1 MAIDETTQ
9 PEGGDV
15 RLAGTTETDVGV
27 VGEPKRASGELVDS
41 VTEAAWNDAMSQL
54 GGLPSNPLPL
64 WMMLATRI
72 LRAVADG
79 ERDPQRIKRFAL
91 DGLNDHDGFSALAN
105 SSEYRNTGS
114 SALMSSCRSSALRSM
129 RVRFRSL

>member
-1 MAIDETTQ
+1 MSIDETTE

-15 RLAGTTETDVGV
+15 HLAGTIETDVEV
-27 VGEPKRASGELVDS
+27 VGEPKSANGELVDM
-41 VTEAAWNDAMSQL
+41 VTEATWNDALSRL

-72 LRAVADG
+72 MRAVADG

-91 DGLNDHDGFSALAN
+91 DGLNDHDGFG
-105 SSEYRNTGS
+105 EWR
-114 SALMSSCRSSALRSM
+114 RP
-129 RVRFRSL
+129 

>member
-1 MAIDETTQ
+1 MPGNETIK

-15 RLAGTTETDVGV
+15 RPAGDGRANEANTEV
-27 VGEPKRASGELVDS
+27 VAGAEPATCELVDM
-41 VTEAAWNDAMSQL
+41 VTEATWNEALCQL

-64 WMMLATRI
+64 WIMLATRI

-91 DGLNDHDGFSALAN
+91 DGLNDYAGVEKWRHS
-105 SSEYRNTGS
+105 
-114 SALMSSCRSSALRSM
+114 
-129 RVRFRSL
+129 

>member
-1 MAIDETTQ
+1 MSIDETTK
-9 PEGGDV
+9 PEGGDLH
-15 RLAGTTETDVGV
+15 LAGIIETDVEV
-27 VGEPKRASGELVDS
+27 VGEPKSASGELVDV
-41 VTEAAWNDAMSQL
+41 VTEATWNDALSQL

-91 DGLNDHDGFSALAN
+91 DGLNDHDGFGKW
-105 SSEYRNTGS
+105 R
-114 SALMSSCRSSALRSM
+114 R
-129 RVRFRSL
+129 

>member
-1 MAIDETTQ
+1 MSSDETTK
-9 PEGGDV
+9 PEGGDLH
-15 RLAGTTETDVGV
+15 LAGIIETDVEV
-27 VGEPKRASGELVDS
+27 VGKLKSASGELVDV
-41 VTEAAWNDAMSQL
+41 VTEATWNDALSQL

-91 DGLNDHDGFSALAN
+91 DGLNDHDGLGKW
-105 SSEYRNTGS
+105 R
-114 SALMSSCRSSALRSM
+114 R
-129 RVRFRSL
+129 